1 MTTTESTLSKERL
14 LEVSDLEKH
23 FPIKQGFLKRE
34 VGQILAVD
42 GVNFHINDG
51 ETLGLVGES
60 GCGKSVSALSVMR
73 LVPSPP
79 GRTVN
84 GKVIYQGNDI
94 LQASD
99 SEMRKIRGKQ
109 IAMVFQDPMTA
120 QTPVLSIG
128 QQMVDIQYRRS
139 LSIKEKRQ
147 KAIDMLTRVGIPD
160 PSDRMDQYPHQLSGG
175 MRQRISIAMSLM
187 MSPKLLIAD
196 EPTTALDVTL
206 EAQIIHLFR
215 ELRKSFDGSI
225 IVVSHNLG
233 LIAELCDEVVVMYAG
248 EVVER
253 ATVDD
258 IFYRAAHPYTQALL
272 HCDPARLD
280 ELSQTLPTIPGDVP
294 DLQDVPEG
302 CIFASRCDQKLQ
314 RCTSKRPP
322 AVTITESHDVRCHLL
337 NND

>member
-1 MTTTESTLSKERL
+1 MAPVLSVKNL
-14 LEVSDLEKH
+14 SID
-23 FPIKQGFLKRE
+23 FLTPSGPVHALRE
-34 VGQILAVD
+34 VNLSVPQNRIVGI
-42 GVNFHINDG
+42 
-51 ETLGLVGES
+51 VGES
-60 GCGKSVSALSVMR
+60 GSGKSTVASAVMR
-73 LVPSPP
+73 LLANNADVRTGEIEFEGRDILAMSESEL
-79 GRTVN
+79 RTV
-84 GKVIYQGNDI
+84 
-94 LQASD
+94 
-99 SEMRKIRGKQ
+99 RGEE

-128 QQMVDIQYRRS
+128 QQMIDIQYRRS
-139 LSIKEKRQ
+139 LSRKEKRQ

-272 HCDPARLD
+272 DCDPARLD
-280 ELSQTLPTIPGDVP
+280 ELTEKLPTITGDVP
-294 DLQDVPEG
+294 DLQGIPAG

-322 AVTITESHDVRCHLL
+322 LVTITESHDVRCHLL

>member
-1 MTTTESTLSKERL
+1 MAPVLSVKNL
-14 LEVSDLEKH
+14 SID
-23 FPIKQGFLKRE
+23 FLTSGGPVHALRE
-34 VGQILAVD
+34 VNLSVPQKSIVGI
-42 GVNFHINDG
+42 
-51 ETLGLVGES
+51 VGES
-60 GCGKSVSALSVMR
+60 GSGKSTVVSAVMR
-73 LVPSPP
+73 LLANNAEVRTGEIKFE
-79 GRTVN
+79 GR
-84 GKVIYQGNDI
+84 DI
-94 LQASD
+94 LAMRE
-99 SEMRKIRGKQ
+99 SELRAVRGEE

-128 QQMVDIQYRRS
+128 QQMIDIQYRRS
-139 LSIKEKRQ
+139 LSKKEKRQ
-147 KAIDMLTRVGIPD
+147 KAIDMLARVGIPD
-160 PSDRMDQYPHQLSGG
+160 AGERMDQYPHQFSGG

-187 MSPKLLIAD
+187 MNPKLLIAD

-253 ATVDD
+253 ATVDE
-258 IFYRAAHPYTQALL
+258 IFNRAAHPYTQALL
-272 HCDPARLD
+272 DCDPARLG
-280 ELSQTLPTIPGDVP
+280 ELTEKLPTITGDVP
-294 DLQDVPEG
+294 DLQDIPAG

-314 RCTSKRPP
+314 RCASKRPP
-322 AVTITESHDVRCHLL
+322 AVTITEAHDVRCHLL

>member
-1 MTTTESTLSKERL
+1 MTPVLSVKNL
-14 LEVSDLEKH
+14 SID
-23 FPIKQGFLKRE
+23 FLTPSGPVHALRE
-34 VGQILAVD
+34 VNLSVSQNRIVGI
-42 GVNFHINDG
+42 
-51 ETLGLVGES
+51 VGES
-60 GCGKSVSALSVMR
+60 GSGKSTVASAVMR
-73 LVPSPP
+73 LLANNADVRTGEIEFEGRDILAMSESEL
-79 GRTVN
+79 RTV
-84 GKVIYQGNDI
+84 
-94 LQASD
+94 
-99 SEMRKIRGKQ
+99 RGEE

-128 QQMVDIQYRRS
+128 QQMIDIQYRRS

-258 IFYRAAHPYTQALL
+258 IFHRAAHPYTQALL
-272 HCDPARLD
+272 DCDPARLD
-280 ELSQTLPTIPGDVP
+280 ELTEKLPTITGDVP
-294 DLQDVPEG
+294 DLQGIPAG

-322 AVTITESHDVRCHLL
+322 LVTITESHDVRCHLL

>member
-1 MTTTESTLSKERL
+1 MTPVLSVKNL
-14 LEVSDLEKH
+14 SID
-23 FPIKQGFLKRE
+23 FLTPSGPVHALRE
-34 VGQILAVD
+34 VNLSVPQNRIVGI
-42 GVNFHINDG
+42 
-51 ETLGLVGES
+51 VGES
-60 GCGKSVSALSVMR
+60 GSGKSTVASAVMR
-73 LVPSPP
+73 LLANNADVRAGEIEFEGRDILAMSESEL
-79 GRTVN
+79 RTV
-84 GKVIYQGNDI
+84 
-94 LQASD
+94 
-99 SEMRKIRGKQ
+99 RGEE

-128 QQMVDIQYRRS
+128 QQMIDIQYRRS
-139 LSIKEKRQ
+139 LSRKEKRQ

-272 HCDPARLD
+272 DCDPARLD
-280 ELSQTLPTIPGDVP
+280 ELTEKLPTITGDVP
-294 DLQDVPEG
+294 DLQGIPAG

-322 AVTITESHDVRCHLL
+322 LVTITESHDVRCHLL

>member
-1 MTTTESTLSKERL
+1 MAPVLSVKNL
-14 LEVSDLEKH
+14 SID
-23 FPIKQGFLKRE
+23 FLTSGGPVHALRE
-34 VGQILAVD
+34 VNLSVPQKSIVGI
-42 GVNFHINDG
+42 
-51 ETLGLVGES
+51 VGES
-60 GCGKSVSALSVMR
+60 GSGKSTVVSAVMR
-73 LVPSPP
+73 LLANNAEVRTGEIKFE
-79 GRTVN
+79 GR
-84 GKVIYQGNDI
+84 DI
-94 LQASD
+94 LAMRE
-99 SEMRKIRGKQ
+99 SELRAVRGEE

-128 QQMVDIQYRRS
+128 QQMIDIQYRRS
-139 LSIKEKRQ
+139 LSKKEKRQ
-147 KAIDMLTRVGIPD
+147 KAIDMLARVGIPD
-160 PSDRMDQYPHQLSGG
+160 AGERMDQYPHQFSGG

-187 MSPKLLIAD
+187 MNPKLLIAD

-258 IFYRAAHPYTQALL
+258 IFNRAAHPYTQALL
-272 HCDPARLD
+272 DCDPARLG
-280 ELSQTLPTIPGDVP
+280 ELTEKLPTITGDVP
-294 DLQDVPEG
+294 DLQDIPAG

-314 RCTSKRPP
+314 RCASKRPP
-322 AVTITESHDVRCHLL
+322 VVTITEAHDVCCHLL
-337 NND
+337 SND

>member
-1 MTTTESTLSKERL
+1 MTPVLSVKNL
-14 LEVSDLEKH
+14 SID
-23 FPIKQGFLKRE
+23 FLTPSGPVHALRE
-34 VGQILAVD
+34 VNLSVPQNRIVGI
-42 GVNFHINDG
+42 
-51 ETLGLVGES
+51 VGES
-60 GCGKSVSALSVMR
+60 GSGKSTVASAVMR
-73 LVPSPP
+73 LLANNADVRTGEIEFEGRDILAMSESEL
-79 GRTVN
+79 RTV
-84 GKVIYQGNDI
+84 
-94 LQASD
+94 
-99 SEMRKIRGKQ
+99 RGEE

-128 QQMVDIQYRRS
+128 QQMIDIQYRRS

-160 PSDRMDQYPHQLSGG
+160 PSDRMDQCPHQLSGG

-272 HCDPARLD
+272 DCDPARLD
-280 ELSQTLPTIPGDVP
+280 ELTEKLPTITGDVP
-294 DLQDVPEG
+294 DLQGIPAG

-322 AVTITESHDVRCHLL
+322 LVTITESHDVRCHLL

>member
-1 MTTTESTLSKERL
+1 MAPVLSVKNL
-14 LEVSDLEKH
+14 SID
-23 FPIKQGFLKRE
+23 FLTSGGPVHALRE
-34 VGQILAVD
+34 VNLSVPQKSIVGI
-42 GVNFHINDG
+42 
-51 ETLGLVGES
+51 VGES
-60 GCGKSVSALSVMR
+60 GSGKSTVVSAVMR
-73 LVPSPP
+73 LLANNAEVRTGEIKFE
-79 GRTVN
+79 GR
-84 GKVIYQGNDI
+84 DI
-94 LQASD
+94 LAM
-99 SEMRKIRGKQ
+99 SESELRALRGEE

-128 QQMVDIQYRRS
+128 QQMIDIQYRRS
-139 LSIKEKRQ
+139 LSKKEKRQ
-147 KAIDMLTRVGIPD
+147 KAIDMLARVGIPD
-160 PSDRMDQYPHQLSGG
+160 PGERMDQYPHQFSGG

-187 MSPKLLIAD
+187 MNPKLLIAD

-253 ATVDD
+253 ATVDE
-258 IFYRAAHPYTQALL
+258 IFNRAAHPYTQALL
-272 HCDPARLD
+272 DCDPARLG
-280 ELSQTLPTIPGDVP
+280 ELTEKLPTITGDVP
-294 DLQDVPEG
+294 DLQDIPAG

-314 RCTSKRPP
+314 RCASKGPP
-322 AVTITESHDVRCHLL
+322 VVTITEAHDVRCHLL

>member
-1 MTTTESTLSKERL
+1 MAPVLSVKNL
-14 LEVSDLEKH
+14 SID
-23 FPIKQGFLKRE
+23 FLTSGGPVHALRE
-34 VGQILAVD
+34 VNLSVPQKSIVGI
-42 GVNFHINDG
+42 
-51 ETLGLVGES
+51 VGES
-60 GCGKSVSALSVMR
+60 GSGKSTVVSAVMR
-73 LVPSPP
+73 LLANNAEVRTGEIKFE
-79 GRTVN
+79 GR
-84 GKVIYQGNDI
+84 DI
-94 LQASD
+94 LAMRE
-99 SEMRKIRGKQ
+99 SELRAVRGEE

-128 QQMVDIQYRRS
+128 QQMIDIQYRRS
-139 LSIKEKRQ
+139 LSKKEKRQ
-147 KAIDMLTRVGIPD
+147 KAIDMLARVGIPD
-160 PSDRMDQYPHQLSGG
+160 AGERMDQYPHQFSGG

-187 MSPKLLIAD
+187 MNPKLLIAD

-253 ATVDD
+253 ATVDE
-258 IFYRAAHPYTQALL
+258 IFNRAAHPYTQALL
-272 HCDPARLD
+272 DCDPARLG
-280 ELSQTLPTIPGDVP
+280 ELTEKLPTITGDVP
-294 DLQDVPEG
+294 DLQDIPAG

-314 RCTSKRPP
+314 RCASKRPP
-322 AVTITESHDVRCHLL
+322 VVTITEAHDVRCHLL

>member
-1 MTTTESTLSKERL
+1 MTPVLSVKNL
-14 LEVSDLEKH
+14 SID
-23 FPIKQGFLKRE
+23 FLTPSGPVHALRE
-34 VGQILAVD
+34 VNLSVPQNRIVGI
-42 GVNFHINDG
+42 
-51 ETLGLVGES
+51 VGES
-60 GCGKSVSALSVMR
+60 GSGKSTVASAVMR
-73 LVPSPP
+73 LLANNADVRTGEIEFEGRDILAMSESEL
-79 GRTVN
+79 RTV
-84 GKVIYQGNDI
+84 
-94 LQASD
+94 
-99 SEMRKIRGKQ
+99 RGEE

-128 QQMVDIQYRRS
+128 QQMIDIQYRRS
-139 LSIKEKRQ
+139 LSRKEKRQ

-272 HCDPARLD
+272 DCDPARLD
-280 ELSQTLPTIPGDVP
+280 ELTEKLPTITGDVP
-294 DLQDVPEG
+294 DLQGIPVG

>member
-1 MTTTESTLSKERL
+1 MTPVLSVKNL
-14 LEVSDLEKH
+14 SID
-23 FPIKQGFLKRE
+23 FLTPSGPVHALRE
-34 VGQILAVD
+34 VNLSVPQNRIVGI
-42 GVNFHINDG
+42 
-51 ETLGLVGES
+51 VGES
-60 GCGKSVSALSVMR
+60 GSGKSTVASAVMR
-73 LVPSPP
+73 LLANNADVRTGEIEFEGRDILAMSESEL
-79 GRTVN
+79 RTV
-84 GKVIYQGNDI
+84 
-94 LQASD
+94 
-99 SEMRKIRGKQ
+99 RGEE

-128 QQMVDIQYRRS
+128 QQMIDIQYRRS
-139 LSIKEKRQ
+139 LSRKEKRQ

-258 IFYRAAHPYTQALL
+258 IFNRAAHPYTQALL
-272 HCDPARLD
+272 DCDPARLD
-280 ELSQTLPTIPGDVP
+280 ELTEKLPTITGDVP
-294 DLQDVPEG
+294 DLQGIPAG

-322 AVTITESHDVRCHLL
+322 LVTITESHDVRCHLL

>member
-1 MTTTESTLSKERL
+1 MAPVLSVKNL
-14 LEVSDLEKH
+14 SID
-23 FPIKQGFLKRE
+23 FLTSGGPVHALRE
-34 VGQILAVD
+34 VNLSVPQKSIVGI
-42 GVNFHINDG
+42 
-51 ETLGLVGES
+51 VGES
-60 GCGKSVSALSVMR
+60 GSGKSTAVSAVMR
-73 LVPSPP
+73 LLANNAEVRTGEIKFE
-79 GRTVN
+79 GR
-84 GKVIYQGNDI
+84 DI
-94 LQASD
+94 LAM
-99 SEMRKIRGKQ
+99 SERELRALRGEE

-128 QQMVDIQYRRS
+128 QQMIDIQYRRS
-139 LSIKEKRQ
+139 LSKKEKRQ
-147 KAIDMLTRVGIPD
+147 KAIDMLVRVGIPD
-160 PSDRMDQYPHQLSGG
+160 ASERMDQYPHQFSGG

-187 MSPKLLIAD
+187 MNPKLLIAD

-258 IFYRAAHPYTQALL
+258 IFNRAAHPYTQALL
-272 HCDPARLD
+272 DCDPARLD
-280 ELSQTLPTIPGDVP
+280 ELTEKLPSITGDVP
-294 DLQDVPEG
+294 DLQDVPAG

-314 RCTSKRPP
+314 RCASKRPP
-322 AVTITESHDVRCHLL
+322 VVTITEAHDVRCHLL

>member
-1 MTTTESTLSKERL
+1 MTPVLSVKNL
-14 LEVSDLEKH
+14 SID
-23 FPIKQGFLKRE
+23 FLTPSGPVHALRE
-34 VGQILAVD
+34 VNLSVSQNRIVGI
-42 GVNFHINDG
+42 
-51 ETLGLVGES
+51 VGES
-60 GCGKSVSALSVMR
+60 GSGKSTVASAVMR
-73 LVPSPP
+73 LLANNADVRTGEIEFEGRDILAMSESEL
-79 GRTVN
+79 RTV
-84 GKVIYQGNDI
+84 
-94 LQASD
+94 
-99 SEMRKIRGKQ
+99 RGEE

-128 QQMVDIQYRRS
+128 QQMIDIQYRRS
-139 LSIKEKRQ
+139 LSRKEKRQ

-258 IFYRAAHPYTQALL
+258 IFHRAAHPYTQALL

-280 ELSQTLPTIPGDVP
+280 ELTEKLPTITGDVP
-294 DLQDVPEG
+294 DLQGIPAG

-322 AVTITESHDVRCHLL
+322 LVTITESHDVRCHLL

>member
-1 MTTTESTLSKERL
+1 MTPVLSVKNL
-14 LEVSDLEKH
+14 SID
-23 FPIKQGFLKRE
+23 FLTPSGPVHALRE
-34 VGQILAVD
+34 VNLSVPQNRIVGI
-42 GVNFHINDG
+42 
-51 ETLGLVGES
+51 VGES
-60 GCGKSVSALSVMR
+60 GSGKSTVASAVMR
-73 LVPSPP
+73 LLANNADVRTGEIEFEGRDILAMSESEL
-79 GRTVN
+79 RTV
-84 GKVIYQGNDI
+84 
-94 LQASD
+94 
-99 SEMRKIRGKQ
+99 RGEE

-128 QQMVDIQYRRS
+128 QQMIDIQYRRS
-139 LSIKEKRQ
+139 LSRKEKRQ

-272 HCDPARLD
+272 DCDPARLD
-280 ELSQTLPTIPGDVP
+280 ELTEKLPTITGDVP
-294 DLQDVPEG
+294 DLQGIPAG

>member
-1 MTTTESTLSKERL
+1 MTPVLSVKNL
-14 LEVSDLEKH
+14 SID
-23 FPIKQGFLKRE
+23 FLTPSGPVHALRE
-34 VGQILAVD
+34 VNLSVPQNRIVGI
-42 GVNFHINDG
+42 
-51 ETLGLVGES
+51 VGES
-60 GCGKSVSALSVMR
+60 GSGKSTVASAVMR
-73 LVPSPP
+73 LLANNADVRTGEIEFEGRDILAMSESEL
-79 GRTVN
+79 RTV
-84 GKVIYQGNDI
+84 
-94 LQASD
+94 
-99 SEMRKIRGKQ
+99 RGEE

-128 QQMVDIQYRRS
+128 QQMIDIQYRRS
-139 LSIKEKRQ
+139 LSRKEKRQ

-258 IFYRAAHPYTQALL
+258 IFHRAAHPYTQALL
-272 HCDPARLD
+272 DCDPARLD
-280 ELSQTLPTIPGDVP
+280 ELTEKLPTITGDVP
-294 DLQDVPEG
+294 DLQGIPAG

>member
-1 MTTTESTLSKERL
+1 MKPVLSVKNL
-14 LEVSDLEKH
+14 SID
-23 FPIKQGFLKRE
+23 FLTPSGPVHALRE
-34 VGQILAVD
+34 VNLSVPQNRIVGI
-42 GVNFHINDG
+42 
-51 ETLGLVGES
+51 VGES
-60 GCGKSVSALSVMR
+60 GSGKSTVASAVMR
-73 LVPSPP
+73 LLANNADVRTGEIEFEGRDILAMSESEL
-79 GRTVN
+79 RTV
-84 GKVIYQGNDI
+84 
-94 LQASD
+94 
-99 SEMRKIRGKQ
+99 RGEE

-128 QQMVDIQYRRS
+128 QQMIDIQYRRS
-139 LSIKEKRQ
+139 LSRKEKRQ

-280 ELSQTLPTIPGDVP
+280 ELTEKLPTITGDVP
-294 DLQDVPEG
+294 DLQGIPAG

>member
-1 MTTTESTLSKERL
+1 MTPVLSVKNL
-14 LEVSDLEKH
+14 SID
-23 FPIKQGFLKRE
+23 FLTPSGPVHALRE
-34 VGQILAVD
+34 VNLSVSQNRIVGI
-42 GVNFHINDG
+42 
-51 ETLGLVGES
+51 VGES
-60 GCGKSVSALSVMR
+60 GSGKSTVASAVMR
-73 LVPSPP
+73 LLANNADVRTGEIEFEGRDILAMSESEL
-79 GRTVN
+79 RTV
-84 GKVIYQGNDI
+84 
-94 LQASD
+94 
-99 SEMRKIRGKQ
+99 RGEE

-128 QQMVDIQYRRS
+128 QQMIDIQYRRS
-139 LSIKEKRQ
+139 LSRKEKRQ

-280 ELSQTLPTIPGDVP
+280 ELTEKLPTITGDVP
-294 DLQDVPEG
+294 DLQGIPAG

-322 AVTITESHDVRCHLL
+322 LVTITESHDVRCHLL

>member
-1 MTTTESTLSKERL
+1 MTPVLSVKNL
-14 LEVSDLEKH
+14 SID
-23 FPIKQGFLKRE
+23 FLTPSGPVHALRE
-34 VGQILAVD
+34 VNLSVPQNRIVGI
-42 GVNFHINDG
+42 
-51 ETLGLVGES
+51 VGES
-60 GCGKSVSALSVMR
+60 GSGKSTVASAVMR
-73 LVPSPP
+73 LLANNADVRTGEIEFD
-79 GRTVN
+79 GR
-84 GKVIYQGNDI
+84 DI
-94 LQASD
+94 LAMSD
-99 SEMRKIRGKQ
+99 SELRTVRGEE

-128 QQMVDIQYRRS
+128 QQMIDIQYRRS
-139 LSIKEKRQ
+139 LSRKEKRQ

-160 PSDRMDQYPHQLSGG
+160 PSDRMDQYPHQFSGG

-258 IFYRAAHPYTQALL
+258 IFNRAAHPYTQALL
-272 HCDPARLD
+272 DCDPARLD
-280 ELSQTLPTIPGDVP
+280 ELTEKLPTITGDVP
-294 DLQDVPEG
+294 DLQGIPAG

-322 AVTITESHDVRCHLL
+322 LVTITESHDVRCHLL

>member
-1 MTTTESTLSKERL
+1 MTPVLSVKNL
-14 LEVSDLEKH
+14 SID
-23 FPIKQGFLKRE
+23 FLTPSGPVHALRE
-34 VGQILAVD
+34 VNLSVPQNRIVGI
-42 GVNFHINDG
+42 
-51 ETLGLVGES
+51 VGES
-60 GCGKSVSALSVMR
+60 GSGKSTVASAVMR
-73 LVPSPP
+73 LLANNADVRAGEIEFEGRDILAMSESEL
-79 GRTVN
+79 RTV
-84 GKVIYQGNDI
+84 
-94 LQASD
+94 
-99 SEMRKIRGKQ
+99 RGEE

-128 QQMVDIQYRRS
+128 QQMIDIQYRRS
-139 LSIKEKRQ
+139 LSRKEKRQ

-258 IFYRAAHPYTQALL
+258 IFHRAAHPYTQALL
-272 HCDPARLD
+272 DCDPARLD
-280 ELSQTLPTIPGDVP
+280 ELTEKLPTITGDVP
-294 DLQDVPEG
+294 DLQGIPAG

-322 AVTITESHDVRCHLL
+322 LVTITESHDVRCHLL

>member
-1 MTTTESTLSKERL
+1 MTPVLSVKNL
-14 LEVSDLEKH
+14 SID
-23 FPIKQGFLKRE
+23 FLTPSGPVHALRE
-34 VGQILAVD
+34 VNLSVSQNRIVGI
-42 GVNFHINDG
+42 
-51 ETLGLVGES
+51 VGES
-60 GCGKSVSALSVMR
+60 GSGKSTVASAVMR
-73 LVPSPP
+73 LLANNADVRTGEIEFEGRDILAMSESEL
-79 GRTVN
+79 RTV
-84 GKVIYQGNDI
+84 
-94 LQASD
+94 
-99 SEMRKIRGKQ
+99 RGEE

-120 QTPVLSIG
+120 QTPVLPIG
-128 QQMVDIQYRRS
+128 QQMIDIQYRRS
-139 LSIKEKRQ
+139 LSRKEKRQ

-280 ELSQTLPTIPGDVP
+280 ELTEKLPTITGDVP
-294 DLQDVPEG
+294 DLQGIPAG

-322 AVTITESHDVRCHLL
+322 LVTITESHDVRCHLL

>member
-1 MTTTESTLSKERL
+1 MTPVLSVKNL
-14 LEVSDLEKH
+14 SID
-23 FPIKQGFLKRE
+23 FLTPSGPVHALRE
-34 VGQILAVD
+34 VNLSVSQNRIVGI
-42 GVNFHINDG
+42 
-51 ETLGLVGES
+51 VGES
-60 GCGKSVSALSVMR
+60 GSGKSTVASAVMR
-73 LVPSPP
+73 LLANNADVRTGEIEFEGRDILAMSESEL
-79 GRTVN
+79 RTV
-84 GKVIYQGNDI
+84 
-94 LQASD
+94 
-99 SEMRKIRGKQ
+99 RGEE

-128 QQMVDIQYRRS
+128 QQMIDIQYRRS

-258 IFYRAAHPYTQALL
+258 IFHRAAHPYTQALL

-280 ELSQTLPTIPGDVP
+280 ELTEKLPTITGDVP
-294 DLQDVPEG
+294 DLQGIPAG

-322 AVTITESHDVRCHLL
+322 LVTITESHDVRCHLL

>member
-1 MTTTESTLSKERL
+1 MTPVLSVKNL
-14 LEVSDLEKH
+14 SID
-23 FPIKQGFLKRE
+23 FLTPSGPVHALRE
-34 VGQILAVD
+34 VNLSVPQNRIVGI
-42 GVNFHINDG
+42 
-51 ETLGLVGES
+51 VGES
-60 GCGKSVSALSVMR
+60 GSGKSTVASAVMR
-73 LVPSPP
+73 LLANNADVRTGEIEFD
-79 GRTVN
+79 GR
-84 GKVIYQGNDI
+84 DI
-94 LQASD
+94 LAMSD
-99 SEMRKIRGKQ
+99 SELRTVRGEE

-128 QQMVDIQYRRS
+128 QQMIDIQYRRS
-139 LSIKEKRQ
+139 LSRKEKRQ

-160 PSDRMDQYPHQLSGG
+160 PSDRMDQYPHQFSGG

-215 ELRKSFDGSI
+215 EMRKSFDGSI

-272 HCDPARLD
+272 DCDPARLD
-280 ELSQTLPTIPGDVP
+280 ELTEKLPTITGDVP
-294 DLQDVPEG
+294 DLQGIPAG

-322 AVTITESHDVRCHLL
+322 LVTITESHDVRCHLL